1 MKAAQAVTVALHH
14 GVDEKGHWR
23 KRLDVAIGEVHCS
36 HAASFWSAYVQ
47 FCAPS
52 VEVLQLS
59 MNRNVHLWRKWPL
72 LAKECDLVLTDRWML
87 LSKYQLKLFRYSA
100 ILLDAGGMHEL
111 AMSIGGVAA
120 RLPHPSGA
128 AAVHPIAMRV
138 DIPPISLTLC
148 EAAEGQEADEE
159 RFGHHRHSE
168 GLNERTYGE
177 RPALE
182 KQRSAF
188 EFHGPIRFHSPY
200 PDSIL
205 SDVLKR
211 VHSSSVS
218 FVEPL
223 LHALLQEREVLLGVV
238 RRTRRQLTELH
249 EMNARDE
256 TAHMLLALQLQHA
269 ALLREH
275 RIAST
280 AHLLP
285 SDMVGAATRTA
296 EVATQTEEDR
306 RARFANL
313 QDGRGVSGRGVSG
326 RGDAASRNVSGR
338 MGGSTRRHRP
348 AVGRLAAFE
357 APSSSTCSLRRGCRC
372 SLTRGPTAR
381 SLTRL
386 RRRRRRRA
394 AAAAARAAAAAAC
407 VSGAREAAGPA
418 ATPTAAPTSTTSR
431 PPPRRSSCAASR
443 ARRNR
448 SATSCAR
455 RSAFDTR
462 RQVALQF
469 LYVIAYI
476 STPSIGSGATP
487 TPSGNVTFDASKR
500 ARALPSLA

>member
-1 MKAAQAVTVALHH
+1 
-14 GVDEKGHWR
+14 
-23 KRLDVAIGEVHCS
+23 
-36 HAASFWSAYVQ
+36 
-47 FCAPS
+47 
-52 VEVLQLS
+52 
-59 MNRNVHLWRKWPL
+59 
-72 LAKECDLVLTDRWML
+72 
-87 LSKYQLKLFRYSA
+87 
-100 ILLDAGGMHEL
+100 
-111 AMSIGGVAA
+111 MSS
-120 RLPHPSGA
+120 RCRSGA
-128 AAVHPIAMRV
+128 S
-138 DIPPISLTLC
+138 PPGCRTRRAPPPSTRSRCGRDPAISLTLC

-168 GLNERTYGE
+168 GLNERTFGE

-269 ALLREH
+269 RCC
-275 RIAST
+275 AST
-280 AHLLP
+280 ASRP
-285 SDMVGAATRTA
+285 PRISSRPTCRGAATRTA

-338 MGGSTRRHRP
+338 MGGSTGGTGRRSVGWMALKAELEHMLSPQRMQMQFDAWADGSVFDASEEEEEEAGGGGCCRADAAAACASGAREQPARPRHRP
-348 AVGRLAAFE
+348 RHR
-357 APSSSTCSLRRGCRC
+357 PRRPR
-372 SLTRGPTAR
+372 A
-381 SLTRL
+381 
-386 RRRRRRRA
+386 RRRA
-394 AAAAARAAAAAAC
+394 ARPARHPGRDAVAARPHALGAARLIC
-407 VSGAREAAGPA
+407 
-418 ATPTAAPTSTTSR
+418 T
-431 PPPRRSSCAASR
+431 
-443 ARRNR
+443 
-448 SATSCAR
+448 
-455 RSAFDTR
+455 
-462 RQVALQF
+462 
-469 LYVIAYI
+469 
-476 STPSIGSGATP
+476 
-487 TPSGNVTFDASKR
+487 
-500 ARALPSLA
+500 

>member
-1 MKAAQAVTVALHH
+1 MTTACQERAGKDEDGRRERIPLLPGVAALTAPEDEKRGEQSGAGGAFARLFGGEKKAEPAQEVKAAQAVTVALHH

-138 DIPPISLTLC
+138 EIPPISLTLC

-238 RRTRRQLTELH
+238 RDASSSPSRTR
-249 EMNARDE
+249 
-256 TAHMLLALQLQHA
+256 
-269 ALLREH
+269 
-275 RIAST
+275 
-280 AHLLP
+280 
-285 SDMVGAATRTA
+285 
-296 EVATQTEEDR
+296 
-306 RARFANL
+306 
-313 QDGRGVSGRGVSG
+313 
-326 RGDAASRNVSGR
+326 
-338 MGGSTRRHRP
+338 
-348 AVGRLAAFE
+348 
-357 APSSSTCSLRRGCRC
+357 
-372 SLTRGPTAR
+372 
-381 SLTRL
+381 
-386 RRRRRRRA
+386 
-394 AAAAARAAAAAAC
+394 
-407 VSGAREAAGPA
+407 
-418 ATPTAAPTSTTSR
+418 
-431 PPPRRSSCAASR
+431 
-443 ARRNR
+443 
-448 SATSCAR
+448 
-455 RSAFDTR
+455 
-462 RQVALQF
+462 
-469 LYVIAYI
+469 
-476 STPSIGSGATP
+476 
-487 TPSGNVTFDASKR
+487 
-500 ARALPSLA
+500 